1 MADPT
6 LLGALTAT
14 LEKLVNGALR
24 YDPGTQAALAKLA
37 GKVLAVES
45 TFPPLTFYLLPQP
58 ATADVHLAVHA
69 YCDLP
74 PDTRLKGSLP
84 AILAL
89 TLGPRHSLANSGVQ
103 VSGNPA
109 LLADLQAILANLDI
123 DWEEPITD
131 FLGTSIGHPF
141 AELVR
146 TQWQWTRNN
155 VQKAQVALGDYL
167 TEELRATPSKIE
179 LELFCAQVDQARAH
193 SERLAARV
201 QRLREHFGNGGGD

>member
-6 LLGALTAT
+6 IVGALTAT

-58 ATADVHLAVHA
+58 ATADVNLAIHA
-69 YCDLP
+69 YYELP
-74 PDTRLKGSLP
+74 ADTRLKGSLP

-89 TLGPRHSLANSGVQ
+89 TLGSQHSLANSGVE
-103 VSGNPA
+103 VSGNSA
-109 LLADLQAILANLDI
+109 ILADLQEILANLDI

-131 FLGTSIGHPF
+131 LLGASIGHPF

-146 TQWQWTRNN
+146 SQWQWTRTSLK
-155 VQKAQVALGDYL
+155 KAQTGLGDYL
-167 TEELRATPSKIE
+167 TEELRATPSKVE
-179 LELFCAQVDQARAH
+179 LDLFCAQVDHTRADT
-193 SERLAARV
+193 ERLAARI
-201 QRLREHFGNGGGD
+201 QHLSERFSHGGGE